1 MTTHRS
7 RKSLPA
13 RRGSS
18 ISPAPTQPR
27 HPLAASIHAALL
39 PAGLLLSLGSGVVL
53 ANPTG
58 GQVVGGTGHITTPNA
73 TTTLITQNSQNLAI
87 DWQTFNVKANELVQ
101 FNQPNVTATALN
113 QIFDQSASQIYGQIR
128 ANGQILLM
136 NPNGLIF
143 GPNARVNVAGLVA
156 AAARVNVDDFMAGNY
171 KLDASM
177 ANGAVVNQGLIEAAT
192 GGSVTLAGKTVSN
205 EGVIIATAGRVNLVS
220 GSKMTLDFDGDG
232 LLQFTIDEGVLDNPT
247 GAQNAVSNSGTIE
260 ANGGMVVMSGRT
272 AANVFTNV
280 VNNSGVI
287 KAARIDNSGGTIRLV
302 ADGPG
307 SSVVNSGTLDA
318 SGETS
323 TPSPLAGEGGGEG
336 ANGGTV
342 QLSAENVTQSGTINA
357 DAAHGNGGNVTI
369 QSTDTTLLTSA
380 SQTTARSAAGGAG
393 GTVQVLGDKV
403 GLLDTSVVDVSGEL
417 GGGTA
422 LIGGDQHGGNPN
434 VQNATYTYV
443 AQGANIK
450 ADAIKSGDGGKV
462 IVWSN
467 ETTQYYGG
475 ITAKG
480 GAESGA
486 GGFAE
491 VSGKNNLT
499 FRGVVDLSSITGDYG
514 TLLLDPATI
523 TITGGTGD
531 GAADGNNTFKGNP
544 SGTAGTITFA
554 DTSPTTVFESEIE
567 NLNADIKL
575 QATDSITTSGTFTN
589 SDIVLQNNRNLT
601 LEIQNGTNAGVIDLT
616 TSTNGNALEVKT
628 SGTGSITINGSTS
641 GTKTGDITV
650 GKLTTTGTGGI
661 TLNTGNGAITVNG
674 ALTTGTLNAT
684 GAQTSGSISL
694 TATNAVAINAAVTT
708 GNATTSNNT
717 ATTGSISIKGGSI
730 TSGASGTLTTG
741 TASGGTGSGNNATS
755 GDITLDTTGGTTIS
769 LGAAVTTGGATTT
782 SNGDFGT
789 SGKVV
794 ITAGTTVA
802 VNAAIKTGDAVS
814 ATEDAISGKIDISG
828 TAISSNGSG
837 TMTTGGA
844 SGGNGNGDDDT
855 TGDIILLSSTGDTNL
870 QAALTTGVANS
881 SFSNGTSGNINVT
894 STAGKIISSGAFTT
908 GDATGDGN
916 TGGAANETAT
926 SGTITLKAGG
936 AIQLSATDALRTG
949 NATMTTDNNNS
960 DVATVGNITVTSAA
974 SLSSN
979 GTNGAVDV
987 RFGTTSSAGN
997 ATLNAGTL
1005 SVTTTGGAGDAGG
1018 IFVTSG
1024 EALILN
1030 TLATNAGSSQNVRI
1044 LLTGN
1049 DTLLTVG
1056 NNLSL
1061 DTDNVIFSAD
1071 KMNIANTI
1079 TAGVVTLRPES
1090 TADTGDKIDLG
1101 STVDTT
1107 ANTLE
1112 LSNTE
1117 LNRITATT
1125 LIIGD
1130 NNSGNISVTANTVNP
1145 TGITNL
1151 HLITGGSVSNSALGN
1166 SLEVNNGAGNLAIE
1180 AGGTVSLVD
1189 NDGEIN
1195 VTNLAIHATGSITY
1209 QDANSFTVNDVDG
1222 VFGVHSDTSTVSLT
1236 ASTGAITV
1244 ANTSA
1249 ASGHDVDAA
1258 GDITITLNANDT
1270 AFTINSG
1277 ANVNTTTGGITVIAD
1292 KMVLTGTITDTDA
1305 TPANIVT
1312 LKPVSTD
1319 AINLGS
1325 TTDLAVNTLELSST
1339 ELNNITATTLRI
1351 GSATAGAITV
1361 SADVSP
1367 TNITSL
1373 HLINNGDVTAAL
1385 GGIVVNGGSGNL
1397 AVETTG
1403 TASFT
1408 AVTTNVGTLAA
1419 SLTGVGK
1426 SFTFQNE
1433 TDGFAVGTV
1442 DGITGITTANSAAS
1456 GTPSGS
1462 ITLSSG
1468 GDITITNNVTTGAAS
1483 ATDTGGVDTVTSGT
1497 ISVTSKTNVTGAGQ
1511 LITGT
1516 ATLSGGSAGGADT
1529 VTSGNINVTAG
1540 TSGTGGIKLSN
1551 LTSALQIGAA
1561 SRSGATED
1569 TVTAGTISLTSAD
1582 EINNGTAATR
1592 QVVTTGTASG
1602 GATNVQGLLAAA
1614 TTGANAG
1621 IYLTSP
1627 SALSLGA
1634 VTTVSG
1640 NIDILSG
1647 ATLTATTAVTAGG
1660 TGTVLLTG
1668 VGVTNQ
1674 STITGPGGVTIDAG
1688 TGTLDNTALNATIT
1702 NGGGAT
1708 ATAVTLIADV
1718 MKLGSTG
1725 NLNQV
1730 QGGAGTVTLRQKTN
1744 GTAIDLGSAVDTTAN
1759 TLELSD
1765 TELKTIATTGVLAI
1779 GDGNTGAITVSADVT
1794 PGPATLHLT
1803 TGSTVTGTAG
1813 GIVVNNLAITA
1824 GNTINFTDAT
1834 TAVSKL
1840 AISNAGKS
1848 VTFTE
1853 ADGFTVDTVDGVN
1866 GISGSTVT
1874 LTATTGGITVAD
1886 TAAAHDIDATG
1897 AVALN
1902 ANGNDQTFT
1911 INASADVRTISGGV
1925 TVTSDKMVL
1934 NGTITATGQVVTLKP
1949 VSTDAIDLGSATDAA
1964 ANTLELS
1971 NTEINNVTATTL
1983 RVGSA
1988 TAGAITIS
1996 SNIDELTTPTI
2007 TNLHLLTNSTITD
2020 TAALKVSG
2028 LAITSAGAV
2037 NLTNAGTDVNT
2048 IAASVTGGGNSFTF
2062 KNDANGFTVGS
2073 VDGVTG
2079 ISTANVTNAGASAT
2093 TGSITL
2099 QSGGGIT
2106 FSNNVTTGN
2115 ATAST
2120 AGFDAT
2126 SGSISINVGANNL
2139 SGLGSLVIGS
2149 ATASGGASTATTGD
2163 LSLTAAEIAG
2173 DPGAGTS
2180 VVPLAVTMAA
2190 GTGGGTANVQGKFNA
2205 TATGS
2210 GTAGEIN
2217 VSSSGPLTIGT
2228 LDTTDADTTNVKVTV
2243 TGGNLLTVSGASSLD
2258 QDNLVLTADKMDI
2271 QNTIS
2276 FDSNKGK
2283 ATLQNSTAG
2292 VLINLGT
2299 VTDANLELSAAE
2311 IGRVR
2316 ASTLIIGSAT
2326 AGAIGVSNANITTDA
2341 NTNILHLITNSTVTA
2356 NGGFGINVPN
2366 LAVEA
2371 NGAVNIVNG
2380 ANTVNFVAFNDPG
2393 KTVSFSQNA
2402 TFGVAPVDT
2411 VNTTKTGALTLTS
2424 NAGDITVFNPGVY
2437 ATGKVSINV
2446 NTANKT
2452 FTITGGSDVK
2462 TISGGVYVKAD
2473 NMSIYGT
2480 ITATGQAVNLQTFTA
2495 SRNVQLGSNAA
2506 AGRLDLSNTEL
2517 NNIKAT
2523 TLRISG
2529 YRIRIRYGDIS
2540 PAQITNLHLT
2550 GTRFVYDGLV
2560 GNHGVQV
2567 TNLAVTAGQGVYLNS
2582 TTNNVSTLAGSTTG
2596 LSPGRFQFLNNVG
2609 GFTVGTVDSGGFQE
2623 VGIHTANNSPGA
2635 GFASTGFV
2643 SISTQSGDIT
2653 LANDV
2658 KTGNATATAGN
2669 SAQSGAI
2676 TVTAGGTGLI
2686 KSTGGKLIIGN
2697 ATSGGGG
2704 GTTATTGNLSLTA
2717 AEIAYDAGAGVSTQ
2731 PLDISI
2737 PLASGGATNTQG
2749 QLNATATGTGT
2760 GGEINVISTTGPLN
2774 VGTLDTTDADK
2785 TNVTVTVTGGNSL
2798 TISGASNLDID
2809 DVVFAADRMLVNNT
2823 ITAGTATLENATAG
2837 RAINLGSTTDVAA
2850 ALELSDAEIDR
2861 FTVNT
2866 LRVGRN
2872 DASASGAITVSNDIT
2887 PAGTSTLHLI
2897 TGSTVTATT
2906 GSGGTLIVSNLAV
2919 DAGGTIT
2926 ITKSNT
2932 DVSTLAINDAGQS
2945 VTYTDANSFSVGSV
2959 DGVNGITSGALTLT
2973 ATTGNIKVTDT
2984 AAASDINASG
2994 AVAINANGANQT
3006 FTINS
3011 SADVKTT
3018 SGGVTATA
3026 DNMSIYGTITAA
3038 TQIVT
3043 LQPFSANRLIRLGS
3057 NVAGRLSFTDAE
3069 LDNITATTLRIGS
3082 ASASHI
3088 SINGGDISPANVT
3101 DLHLISGRYVY
3112 GFSNGIQV
3120 TNLAITAGTGVL
3132 LYSPGNTNQVTTLA
3146 INAPNHV
3153 HFRATGGFTVGA
3165 VDGVTGISAG
3175 SYNAQLEA
3183 NSGITVNENI
3193 ATTVQTI
3200 INADFDNN
3208 GTGTLTVATG
3218 KSVNT
3223 GNNTLNVTA
3232 ADLAL
3237 NGTGAL
3243 NSGGAATTITVSN
3256 NGTLGLGAAA
3266 GQMTVSNAELTNITA
3281 NGTTFVTTGATG
3293 DMTVDGVTTGATT
3306 NTGLVTLTGGHNIT
3320 FSGGAS
3326 TFANGLSATGA
3337 NNVAVNA
3344 GVSTAKNT
3352 NLSLTATA
3360 GAISFGSG
3368 VTVAAGDGTG
3378 TTGTLTLSSNGA
3390 MTGSGG
3396 LTLDSENGLTLNQS
3410 LTTSGATTIDADTN
3424 ADGTGTFTVA
3434 GGVTLATTGA
3444 AATGAALNITAAD
3457 LALNG
3462 NLNSGTASATT
3473 ITESANTGIGLGAT
3487 ANGNMQI
3494 DDGEVGRIAAS
3505 GLVLVTD
3512 GSFVVDGVTSV
3523 TNINRS
3529 ITFAPASI
3537 TTTSVNFKNNF
3548 SDFDAFGT
3556 AGSDDTFTFTGTAV
3570 LKGNVD
3576 GDLGNDTLDFS
3587 GLTSQ
3592 TIFTTLNASGGTK
3605 DGVKGNFHDTVG
3617 PPIFTTTFD
3626 NINNLNGNGTG
3637 LQGPDLDNIW
3647 TIDGKNSGNL
3657 KSYTIGSNFTVQV
3670 GGTFTFNSF
3679 ALGGGNARDNFILAG
3694 GALFNSNAAIVNIDG
3709 CSSSGCGTAQDI
3721 NTITGDNFTNIWT
3734 ITGANKGTLT
3744 NSDGTDLGGGVLQG
3758 TLSGGFRNIDT
3769 LTGGTGDDTFVFQNN
3784 GSLNRPG
3791 GGGGI
3796 DGGTAVTHN
3805 TIDISAI
3812 AGIAHT
3818 VNLTNGTISGVN
3830 GNSVTVLGGTF
3841 TNVTDFVG
3849 NGTDD
3854 TLEKDSGTNTFT
3866 ISGANS
3872 GDVNGGAFTFAGFPN
3887 LTGGSGNDTFA
3898 FTGTGS
3904 VGGDIE
3910 GEGGTNTLDFSGYGS
3925 KVQVTLT
3932 GPGSTSTATSRAP
3945 PAPSAVH
3952 SMTSPC

>member
-171 KLDASM
+171 KLDASR

-434 VQNATYTYV
+434 GQNATYTYV

-694 TATNAVAINAAVTT
+694 TATNAVAINAAFST
-708 GNATTSNNT
+708 GNATTANNT
-717 ATTGSISIKGGSI
+717 ATTASISSKGGSI

-1090 TADTGDKIDLG
+1090 TADTGDK
-1101 STVDTT
+1101 T

-1312 LKPVSTD
+1312 LKPVYTD

-1660 TGTVLLTG
+1660 TGT
-1668 VGVTNQ
+1668 
-1674 STITGPGGVTIDAG
+1674 
-1688 TGTLDNTALNATIT
+1688 LDNTALNATIT

-1866 GISGSTVT
+1866 G
-1874 LTATTGGITVAD
+1874 
-1886 TAAAHDIDATG
+1886 
-1897 AVALN
+1897 
-1902 ANGNDQTFT
+1902 
-1911 INASADVRTISGGV
+1911 
-1925 TVTSDKMVL
+1925 
-1934 NGTITATGQVVTLKP
+1934 
-1949 VSTDAIDLGSATDAA
+1949 
-1964 ANTLELS
+1964 
-1971 NTEINNVTATTL
+1971 
-1983 RVGSA
+1983 
-1988 TAGAITIS
+1988 
-1996 SNIDELTTPTI
+1996 
-2007 TNLHLLTNSTITD
+2007 
-2020 TAALKVSG
+2020 
-2028 LAITSAGAV
+2028 
-2037 NLTNAGTDVNT
+2037 
-2048 IAASVTGGGNSFTF
+2048 
-2062 KNDANGFTVGS
+2062 
-2073 VDGVTG
+2073 
-2079 ISTANVTNAGASAT
+2079 
-2093 TGSITL
+2093 
-2099 QSGGGIT
+2099 
-2106 FSNNVTTGN
+2106 
-2115 ATAST
+2115 
-2120 AGFDAT
+2120 
-2126 SGSISINVGANNL
+2126 
-2139 SGLGSLVIGS
+2139 
-2149 ATASGGASTATTGD
+2149 
-2163 LSLTAAEIAG
+2163 
-2173 DPGAGTS
+2173 
-2180 VVPLAVTMAA
+2180 
-2190 GTGGGTANVQGKFNA
+2190 
-2205 TATGS
+2205 
-2210 GTAGEIN
+2210 
-2217 VSSSGPLTIGT
+2217 
-2228 LDTTDADTTNVKVTV
+2228 
-2243 TGGNLLTVSGASSLD
+2243 
-2258 QDNLVLTADKMDI
+2258 
-2271 QNTIS
+2271 
-2276 FDSNKGK
+2276 
-2283 ATLQNSTAG
+2283 
-2292 VLINLGT
+2292 
-2299 VTDANLELSAAE
+2299 
-2311 IGRVR
+2311 
-2316 ASTLIIGSAT
+2316 
-2326 AGAIGVSNANITTDA
+2326 
-2341 NTNILHLITNSTVTA
+2341 
-2356 NGGFGINVPN
+2356 
-2366 LAVEA
+2366 
-2371 NGAVNIVNG
+2371 
-2380 ANTVNFVAFNDPG
+2380 
-2393 KTVSFSQNA
+2393 
-2402 TFGVAPVDT
+2402 
-2411 VNTTKTGALTLTS
+2411 
-2424 NAGDITVFNPGVY
+2424 
-2437 ATGKVSINV
+2437 
-2446 NTANKT
+2446 
-2452 FTITGGSDVK
+2452 
-2462 TISGGVYVKAD
+2462 
-2473 NMSIYGT
+2473 
-2480 ITATGQAVNLQTFTA
+2480 
-2495 SRNVQLGSNAA
+2495 
-2506 AGRLDLSNTEL
+2506 
-2517 NNIKAT
+2517 
-2523 TLRISG
+2523 
-2529 YRIRIRYGDIS
+2529 
-2540 PAQITNLHLT
+2540 
-2550 GTRFVYDGLV
+2550 
-2560 GNHGVQV
+2560 
-2567 TNLAVTAGQGVYLNS
+2567 
-2582 TTNNVSTLAGSTTG
+2582 
-2596 LSPGRFQFLNNVG
+2596 
-2609 GFTVGTVDSGGFQE
+2609 
-2623 VGIHTANNSPGA
+2623 
-2635 GFASTGFV
+2635 
-2643 SISTQSGDIT
+2643 
-2653 LANDV
+2653 
-2658 KTGNATATAGN
+2658 
-2669 SAQSGAI
+2669 
-2676 TVTAGGTGLI
+2676 
-2686 KSTGGKLIIGN
+2686 
-2697 ATSGGGG
+2697 
-2704 GTTATTGNLSLTA
+2704 
-2717 AEIAYDAGAGVSTQ
+2717 
-2731 PLDISI
+2731 
-2737 PLASGGATNTQG
+2737 
-2749 QLNATATGTGT
+2749 
-2760 GGEINVISTTGPLN
+2760 
-2774 VGTLDTTDADK
+2774 
-2785 TNVTVTVTGGNSL
+2785 
-2798 TISGASNLDID
+2798 
-2809 DVVFAADRMLVNNT
+2809 
-2823 ITAGTATLENATAG
+2823 
-2837 RAINLGSTTDVAA
+2837 
-2850 ALELSDAEIDR
+2850 
-2861 FTVNT
+2861 
-2866 LRVGRN
+2866 
-2872 DASASGAITVSNDIT
+2872 
-2887 PAGTSTLHLI
+2887 
-2897 TGSTVTATT
+2897 
-2906 GSGGTLIVSNLAV
+2906 
-2919 DAGGTIT
+2919 
-2926 ITKSNT
+2926 
-2932 DVSTLAINDAGQS
+2932 
-2945 VTYTDANSFSVGSV
+2945 
-2959 DGVNGITSGALTLT
+2959 
-2973 ATTGNIKVTDT
+2973 
-2984 AAASDINASG
+2984 
-2994 AVAINANGANQT
+2994 
-3006 FTINS
+3006 
-3011 SADVKTT
+3011 
-3018 SGGVTATA
+3018 
-3026 DNMSIYGTITAA
+3026 
-3038 TQIVT
+3038 
-3043 LQPFSANRLIRLGS
+3043 
-3057 NVAGRLSFTDAE
+3057 
-3069 LDNITATTLRIGS
+3069 
-3082 ASASHI
+3082 
-3088 SINGGDISPANVT
+3088 
-3101 DLHLISGRYVY
+3101 
-3112 GFSNGIQV
+3112 
-3120 TNLAITAGTGVL
+3120 
-3132 LYSPGNTNQVTTLA
+3132 
-3146 INAPNHV
+3146 
-3153 HFRATGGFTVGA
+3153 
-3165 VDGVTGISAG
+3165 
-3175 SYNAQLEA
+3175 
-3183 NSGITVNENI
+3183 
-3193 ATTVQTI
+3193 
-3200 INADFDNN
+3200 
-3208 GTGTLTVATG
+3208 
-3218 KSVNT
+3218 
-3223 GNNTLNVTA
+3223 
-3232 ADLAL
+3232 
-3237 NGTGAL
+3237 
-3243 NSGGAATTITVSN
+3243 
-3256 NGTLGLGAAA
+3256 
-3266 GQMTVSNAELTNITA
+3266 
-3281 NGTTFVTTGATG
+3281 
-3293 DMTVDGVTTGATT
+3293 
-3306 NTGLVTLTGGHNIT
+3306 
-3320 FSGGAS
+3320 
-3326 TFANGLSATGA
+3326 
-3337 NNVAVNA
+3337 
-3344 GVSTAKNT
+3344 
-3352 NLSLTATA
+3352 
-3360 GAISFGSG
+3360 
-3368 VTVAAGDGTG
+3368 
-3378 TTGTLTLSSNGA
+3378 
-3390 MTGSGG
+3390 
-3396 LTLDSENGLTLNQS
+3396 
-3410 LTTSGATTIDADTN
+3410 
-3424 ADGTGTFTVA
+3424 
-3434 GGVTLATTGA
+3434 
-3444 AATGAALNITAAD
+3444 
-3457 LALNG
+3457 
-3462 NLNSGTASATT
+3462 
-3473 ITESANTGIGLGAT
+3473 
-3487 ANGNMQI
+3487 
-3494 DDGEVGRIAAS
+3494 
-3505 GLVLVTD
+3505 
-3512 GSFVVDGVTSV
+3512 
-3523 TNINRS
+3523 
-3529 ITFAPASI
+3529 
-3537 TTTSVNFKNNF
+3537 
-3548 SDFDAFGT
+3548 
-3556 AGSDDTFTFTGTAV
+3556 
-3570 LKGNVD
+3570 
-3576 GDLGNDTLDFS
+3576 
-3587 GLTSQ
+3587 
-3592 TIFTTLNASGGTK
+3592 
-3605 DGVKGNFHDTVG
+3605 
-3617 PPIFTTTFD
+3617 
-3626 NINNLNGNGTG
+3626 
-3637 LQGPDLDNIW
+3637 
-3647 TIDGKNSGNL
+3647 
-3657 KSYTIGSNFTVQV
+3657 
-3670 GGTFTFNSF
+3670 
-3679 ALGGGNARDNFILAG
+3679 
-3694 GALFNSNAAIVNIDG
+3694 
-3709 CSSSGCGTAQDI
+3709 
-3721 NTITGDNFTNIWT
+3721 
-3734 ITGANKGTLT
+3734 
-3744 NSDGTDLGGGVLQG
+3744 
-3758 TLSGGFRNIDT
+3758 
-3769 LTGGTGDDTFVFQNN
+3769 
-3784 GSLNRPG
+3784 
-3791 GGGGI
+3791 
-3796 DGGTAVTHN
+3796 
-3805 TIDISAI
+3805 
-3812 AGIAHT
+3812 
-3818 VNLTNGTISGVN
+3818 
-3830 GNSVTVLGGTF
+3830 
-3841 TNVTDFVG
+3841 
-3849 NGTDD
+3849 
-3854 TLEKDSGTNTFT
+3854 
-3866 ISGANS
+3866 
-3872 GDVNGGAFTFAGFPN
+3872 
-3887 LTGGSGNDTFA
+3887 
-3898 FTGTGS
+3898 
-3904 VGGDIE
+3904 
-3910 GEGGTNTLDFSGYGS
+3910 
-3925 KVQVTLT
+3925 
-3932 GPGSTSTATSRAP
+3932 
-3945 PAPSAVH
+3945 
-3952 SMTSPC
+3952 